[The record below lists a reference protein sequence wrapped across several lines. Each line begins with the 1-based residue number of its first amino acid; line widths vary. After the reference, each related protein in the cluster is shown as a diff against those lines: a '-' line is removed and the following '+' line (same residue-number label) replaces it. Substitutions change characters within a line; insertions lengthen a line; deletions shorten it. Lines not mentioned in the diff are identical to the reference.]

1 MRTALGGEQKSPHP
15 IQQTTGIKKGCIDML
30 KLFVNTW
37 GNYNENGAD
46 GGQWINLP
54 MEEDELEETLN
65 QIAEYIGDND
75 PEWAIHDY
83 EWTDIEFVKVSEYD
97 SIITLN
103 ETLTRLSDL
112 ESYEQEEVAAAIEAW
127 EYSLEEAIDRQ
138 ERGCFTFY
146 PGMDMEEVAEELVND
161 CYDLPEFAL
170 RYFDFAAFARDLG
183 FDGYTETAF
192 GVILDC

>member
-1 MRTALGGEQKSPHP
+1 
-15 IQQTTGIKKGCIDML
+15 ML

-54 MEEDELEETLN
+54 MEEEDLRETLER
-65 QIAEYIGDND
+65 IAESIGDRD
-75 PEWAIHDY
+75 PEWAILDY
-83 EWTDIEFVKVSEYD
+83 EWTGIEFGKVSEYD
-97 SIITLN
+97 SIIPLN

-138 ERGCFTFY
+138 ERGCFIFY

-161 CYDLPEFAL
+161 CYDLPDFAL
-170 RYFDFAAFARDLG
+170 RYFDFAAFARDLR
-183 FDGYTETAF
+183 FDGYEETAF
-192 GVILDC
+192 GVILDS

>member
-1 MRTALGGEQKSPHP
+1 
-15 IQQTTGIKKGCIDML
+15 ML

-46 GGQWINLP
+46 GGQWVNLP
-54 MEEDELEETLN
+54 MEEDDLLETLER
-65 QIAEYIGDND
+65 IAESIGDRD

-83 EWTDIEFVKVSEYD
+83 EWTDIDFGKVSEYG
-97 SIITLN
+97 SIIPLN

-112 ESYEQEEVAAAIEAW
+112 ESYEQEEVAAAIEALGC
-127 EYSLEEAIDRQ
+127 SLEEAMDRQ

-146 PGMDMEEVAEELVND
+146 PGMNMEEVAEEIVND

-170 RYFDFAAFARDLG
+170 RYFDFAAFARDLR
-183 FDGYTETAF
+183 FDGYTETEF

>member
-1 MRTALGGEQKSPHP
+1 
-15 IQQTTGIKKGCIDML
+15 ML

-46 GGQWINLP
+46 GGQWVNLP
-54 MEEDELEETLN
+54 MEEDDLRETLER
-65 QIAEYIGDND
+65 IAESIGDHD

-83 EWTDIEFVKVSEYD
+83 EWTDIEFGKVSEYD
-97 SIITLN
+97 SIIEFNKTLN
-103 ETLTRLSDL
+103 RLSKL

-138 ERGCFTFY
+138 ERRCFIFY

-161 CYDLPEFAL
+161 CYDLPDFAL
-170 RYFDFAAFARDLG
+170 RYFDFAAFARDLQ
-183 FDGYTETAF
+183 FDGYTETEF